1 MSAFLAA
8 LVPVILITALGRILG
23 WRKTLSEEGWRGI
36 ERLAYVVLFPALI
49 IRALANAPFDETP
62 WALMIVLIGAQ
73 GLLGLFGLLARRW
86 PGIRRPEVGTI
97 IQSNVRWNT
106 FVALSIASA
115 LFGDEG
121 LALVSIAAAA
131 MIPAANILSVVAL
144 TSHAEREGLPKRNPV
159 AELARNPLIIAC
171 IVGGLLAAFDIEIPG
186 LLDLSIDLLGQGT
199 IALGLL
205 AAGAGMDVAALGR
218 SGLKTITWSMV
229 RLLGLPILAIGGALL
244 LGVSGTPLAIVVI
257 SASVPTA
264 TSSYILARQLG
275 GDAPLAANLI
285 AMQTVLSMVTMPLI
299 WFTCLSFG
307 LFEVLPG

>member
-1 MSAFLAA
+1 MSAFLSA
-8 LVPVILITALGRILG
+8 LVPVILIVALGRFLG
-23 WRKTLSEEGWRGI
+23 WRKTITDDGWRAI

-49 IRALANAPFDETP
+49 IRALANAPFEEAP
-62 WALMIVLIGAQ
+62 WALMALLSAAQ
-73 GLLGLFGLLARRW
+73 CLLGAFGLLARRW
-86 PGIRRPEVGTI
+86 PGIRRPGIGSI

-131 MIPAANILSVVAL
+131 MIPAANVLSVAAL

-159 AELARNPLIIAC
+159 KELLRNPLIIAC
-171 IVGGLLAAFDIEIPG
+171 AVGSLLAALNIEIPP
-186 LLDLSIDLLGQGT
+186 LLDLTIDLLGQGT

-205 AAGAGMDVAALGR
+205 AAGAGMDIAALGR
-218 SGLKTITWSMV
+218 SGLKTVTWSLV
-229 RLLGLPILAIGGALL
+229 RLIGLPVLAIGGALL
-244 LGVSGTPLAIVVI
+244 LGISGTPLAIAVI
-257 SASVPTA
+257 SSSVPTA

-285 AMQTVLSMVTMPLI
+285 AMQTVLSLITMPVI
-299 WFTCLSFG
+299 WFACLSFG
-307 LFEVLPG
+307 LF

>member
-1 MSAFLAA
+1 MSAFLSA
-8 LVPVILITALGRILG
+8 LVPVILIVALGRFLG
-23 WRKTLSEEGWRGI
+23 WRKTITDDGWRAI

-49 IRALANAPFDETP
+49 IRALANAPFEEAP
-62 WALMIVLIGAQ
+62 WALMALLSAAQ
-73 GLLGLFGLLARRW
+73 CLLGAFGLLARRW
-86 PGIRRPEVGTI
+86 PGIRRPETGSI

-131 MIPAANILSVVAL
+131 MIPAANVLSVAAL

-159 AELARNPLIIAC
+159 KELLRNPLIIAC
-171 IVGGLLAAFDIEIPG
+171 AVGSLLAALNIEIPP
-186 LLDLSIDLLGQGT
+186 LLDLTIDLLGQGT

-205 AAGAGMDVAALGR
+205 AAGAGMDIAALGR
-218 SGLKTITWSMV
+218 SGPKTVTWSLV
-229 RLLGLPILAIGGALL
+229 RLIGLPVLAIGGALL
-244 LGVSGTPLAIVVI
+244 LGISGTPLAIAVI
-257 SASVPTA
+257 SSSVPTA

-285 AMQTVLSMVTMPLI
+285 AMQTVLSLITMPVI
-299 WFTCLSFG
+299 WFACLSFG
-307 LFEVLPG
+307 LF

>member
-1 MSAFLAA
+1 MSAFLSA
-8 LVPVILITALGRILG
+8 LVPVILIVALGRFLG
-23 WRKTLSEEGWRGI
+23 WRKTITDDGWRAI

-49 IRALANAPFDETP
+49 IRALANAPFEEAP
-62 WALMIVLIGAQ
+62 WALMALLSAAQ
-73 GLLGLFGLLARRW
+73 CLLGAFGLLARRW
-86 PGIRRPEVGTI
+86 PGIRRPEIGSI

-131 MIPAANILSVVAL
+131 MIPAANVLSVAAL

-159 AELARNPLIIAC
+159 KELLRNPLIIAC
-171 IVGGLLAAFDIEIPG
+171 AVGSLLAALNIEIPP
-186 LLDLSIDLLGQGT
+186 LLDLTIDLLGQGT

-205 AAGAGMDVAALGR
+205 AAGAGMDIAALGR
-218 SGLKTITWSMV
+218 SGLKTVTWSLV
-229 RLLGLPILAIGGALL
+229 RLIGLPVLAIGGALL
-244 LGVSGTPLAIVVI
+244 LGISGTPLAIAVI
-257 SASVPTA
+257 SSSVPTA

-285 AMQTVLSMVTMPLI
+285 AMQTVLSLITMPVI
-299 WFTCLSFG
+299 WFACLSFG
-307 LFEVLPG
+307 LF

>member
-1 MSAFLAA
+1 MSAFLSA
-8 LVPVILITALGRILG
+8 LVPVILIVALGRFLG
-23 WRKTLSEEGWRGI
+23 WRKTITDDGWRAI

-49 IRALANAPFDETP
+49 IRALANAPFEEAP
-62 WALMIVLIGAQ
+62 WALMALLIAAQ
-73 GLLGLFGLLARRW
+73 CLLGAFGLLARRW
-86 PGIRRPEVGTI
+86 PGIRRPEVGSI

-131 MIPAANILSVVAL
+131 MIPAANVLSVAAL

-159 AELARNPLIIAC
+159 KELLRNPLIIAC
-171 IVGGLLAAFDIEIPG
+171 AVGGLLAALNIEIPT
-186 LLDLSIDLLGQGT
+186 LLDLTIDLLGQGT

-205 AAGAGMDVAALGR
+205 AAGAGMDIAALGR
-218 SGLKTITWSMV
+218 SGLKTVTWSLV
-229 RLLGLPILAIGGALL
+229 RLIGLPILAIGGALVL
-244 LGVSGTPLAIVVI
+244 SISGTPLAIAVI

-285 AMQTVLSMVTMPLI
+285 AMQTVLSLITMPVI
-299 WFTCLSFG
+299 WFACLSFG
-307 LFEVLPG
+307 LF